1 MTPEILISLPSPK
14 ESDIVDNRNVAR
26 AAFSSMRQCRLR
38 VNVGMYAPGT
48 PEKPTPRYYWVLG
61 SAATV
66 VCKTPAAVDHVMRRL
81 QDLFIEMNGWT
92 SEAKSAD

>member
-1 MTPEILISLPSPK
+1 MTPEILISLPAPSQ
-14 ESDIVDNRNVAR
+14 SDIQDNRNVAR

-48 PEKPTPRYYWVLG
+48 PEKPKARYYWVLG

-66 VCKTPAAVDHVMRRL
+66 ICKTPAAVDHVMKRL
-81 QDLFIEMNGWT
+81 QDLMVELNGWQ
-92 SEAKSAD
+92 SEVKDGE